1 MPFATSFLCLILTI
15 STGRLRDNRDL
26 ELFSVLLN
34 VGSSGSNPNGRGRI
48 FEDFSF
54 EYLPIPETEET
65 IEKVPIYREL
75 GFLDVKFPD
84 LPVHFDPEFEAFSY
98 GHVKRGFGDIECL
111 LKLKR
116 NDMLFFYAT
125 LQKGEKW
132 YPYVIGYFMSLEV
145 HDCRKLAREQ
155 ILSFK
160 SKGFANNAHLK
171 RIDTHVDFLIKGGE
185 GSKLLKKAFPLS
197 ENDNPLKLRKHL
209 GNIILTATGKMI
221 ESGKP
226 WFRWTLW
233 CEKSNELVEL
243 VNSVL

>member
-1 MPFATSFLCLILTI
+1 LILTI

-65 IEKVPIYREL
+65 KVKVPTYREL
-75 GFLDVKFPD
+75 GFSCVKFPD
-84 LPVHFDPEFEAFSY
+84 LPVHLDPEFETFTY

-116 NDMLFFYAT
+116 DNILFFYVT
-125 LQKGEKW
+125 LQKREKW
-132 YPYVIGYFMSLEV
+132 YPCIIGYFTNLEL
-145 HDCRKLAREQ
+145 HDCRELTREQ
-155 ILSFK
+155 IQSFK
-160 SKGFANNAHLK
+160 YKGFANNAHLK
-171 RIDTHVDFLIKGGE
+171 RIDPYVDFLIKGGK
-185 GSKLLKKAFPLS
+185 GSQLFKKAFPLS
-197 ENDNPLKLRKHL
+197 EDSNPRELRKSL
-209 GNIILTATGKMI
+209 RDIILTATGKKI

-226 WFRWTLW
+226 WFRWTLT
-233 CEKSNELVEL
+233 CNKTDKLLRMVE
-243 VNSVL
+243 V